1 MAAKKGFVIYF
12 DWREQFEL
20 LPLEDRGRLLMALLD
35 YGESG
40 RTPDL
45 HDAVGMAFSFM
56 RAQMDRDATKY
67 AERCAINA
75 ENGAKGGR
83 PKKPNTSGEN
93 QAQPTK
99 TERFL
104 DKPRKADTGTDTGI
118 DTGIDTGTD
127 TGKGIS
133 PPSPSDEGADEGK
146 KDVIEARF
154 AEFWNAYPKKVA
166 KQYALKAWKRLRPD
180 AELHEK
186 IMQAVNAQ
194 KRSEQWRRDNG
205 RYIPNPATWLN
216 GGQWD
221 NELEEVTTDAENRGD
236 PERSSAAD
244 AGRDYAKGFKT
255 ADDLDSI

>member
-83 PKKPNTSGEN
+83 TKKPNTSG
-93 QAQPTK
+93 
-99 TERFL
+99 
-104 DKPRKADTGTDTGI
+104 
-118 DTGIDTGTD
+118 
-127 TGKGIS
+127 
-133 PPSPSDEGADEGK
+133 
-146 KDVIEARF
+146 
-154 AEFWNAYPKKVA
+154 
-166 KQYALKAWKRLRPD
+166 
-180 AELHEK
+180 
-186 IMQAVNAQ
+186 
-194 KRSEQWRRDNG
+194 
-205 RYIPNPATWLN
+205 
-216 GGQWD
+216 
-221 NELEEVTTDAENRGD
+221 
-236 PERSSAAD
+236 
-244 AGRDYAKGFKT
+244 
-255 ADDLDSI
+255 